1 MLKNYFKIAW
11 RNLTR
16 NMMFSTVNIIG
27 LSVALISFLLI
38 AFYVFDELTY
48 DRFHKKA
55 DNIYRVVENRKSLE
69 GKERKVASTNYQLTE
84 RAKADLPEVKEMVR
98 LGGFG
103 RTNISTEN
111 DQNVFY
117 GEYWTSSPQLL
128 EVFDFKLLQGNKG
141 TALAEPN
148 TVVITAEIAK
158 KLYGTTDVINR
169 TIKVDDSIPY
179 KVTGVLADFPSN
191 SQLSFDLLFSETSL
205 DGELRQ
211 SFTSDW
217 SSTDFTTY
225 ILLDPGADIKS
236 LENKLTRLVADNR
249 KVGTDKS
256 NYLLQPLTDVHF
268 YSGDIEGNLGKT
280 GSITYMYIFSAIAL
294 FILLIACINYMNLTT
309 ASFTRRSK
317 EIAVRKV
324 AGALRHNLVAQFLS
338 EAVLTTFISLA
349 IALVSV
355 KFILPAFNEFAGKKF
370 TLGAGTDYRIWM
382 GIGIIVVLVSVLSGI
397 YPALFQS
404 GLKPLQLL
412 KNKIK
417 VGKVNISL
425 RRSLVVF
432 QFTLSIIMIIVTL
445 VVYQQ
450 MKYINKKDLGFTK
463 EQLLVVDINSG
474 SVRRNAELIRNEFE
488 KLAAVKNV
496 SITSRVPGEW
506 KNLRKVKVADRQA
519 GTAEVNEMYFLGVD
533 DQFLTTYEI
542 GLAQGRNFIH
552 GSMADSAS
560 VMINQ
565 TAAKKMGITEANGQ
579 LIEMPFSA
587 KRPPFV
593 ARVVGIVEDFNFQS
607 LHEPLAPM
615 VLGFRSNPVQ
625 LIDYFTARV
634 DPQNM
639 AATIKQMEAVLYK
652 IDPTHLFEYHF
663 LDKQWELFYA
673 DDKIKQTIFLA
684 AAALAILIACLGLFG
699 LATYT
704 AQQRIKEIG
713 VRRVLGAS
721 MQSIVA
727 MLSKEFLLLVLVAA
741 LIAFPIGWWFTHQ
754 WLDAFAYRVEV
765 GWWIF
770 LTAGMLAMA
779 IAMLTISY
787 QAIQAAMANPVKSL
801 KNE

>member
-1 MLKNYFKIAW
+1 MIKNYFKIAW

-84 RAKADLPEVKEMVR
+84 RAKTDLPEVKEMVR

-128 EVFDFKLLQGNKG
+128 EIFDFTLLQGNKG
-141 TALAEPN
+141 SALAEPN

-191 SQLSFDLLFSETSL
+191 SQMSFDLLFSETSL

-211 SFTSDW
+211 SFTTDW

-225 ILLDPGADIKS
+225 FLLDPKADIKS

-268 YSGDIEGNLGKT
+268 YSGEIEGNLGKT
-280 GSITYMYIFSAIAL
+280 GSLTYMYIFSAIAL

-324 AGALRHNLVAQFLS
+324 AGALRYNLIAQFLS

-370 TLGAGTDYRIWM
+370 TLGVGTDYRIWM
-382 GIGIIVVLVSVLSGI
+382 GVGIIVVLVSVLSGI

-488 KLAAVKNV
+488 KLAQVKDV

-506 KNLRKVKVADRQA
+506 KNLRKVKVSDRQA

-533 DQFLTTYEI
+533 DQFLKTYEI
-542 GLAQGRNFIH
+542 TLAQGRNFMH
-552 GSMADSAS
+552 GSTADSAS

-587 KRPPFV
+587 KKPPFV
-593 ARVVGIVEDFNFQS
+593 ARLVGIVEDFNFQS

-625 LIDYFTARV
+625 LVDYFTARV
-634 DPQNM
+634 EPQNM

-673 DDKIKQTIFLA
+673 DDKVKQTIFLA

-770 LTAGMLAMA
+770 LMAGALAMV
-779 IAMLTISY
+779 IAMITISY

>member
-84 RAKADLPEVKEMVR
+84 RAKTDLPEVKEMVR

-128 EVFDFKLLQGNKG
+128 EIFDFTLLQGNKG
-141 TALAEPN
+141 SALAEPN

-191 SQLSFDLLFSETSL
+191 SQMSFDLLFSETSL

-211 SFTSDW
+211 SFTTDW

-225 ILLDPGADIKS
+225 FLLDPKADIKS

-268 YSGDIEGNLGKT
+268 YSGEIEGNLGKT
-280 GSITYMYIFSAIAL
+280 GSLTYMYIFSAIAL

-324 AGALRHNLVAQFLS
+324 AGALRYNLIAQFLS

-370 TLGAGTDYRIWM
+370 TLGVGTDYRIWM
-382 GIGIIVVLVSVLSGI
+382 GVGIIVVLVSVLSGI

-488 KLAAVKNV
+488 KLAQVKDV

-506 KNLRKVKVADRQA
+506 KNLRKVKVSDRQA

-533 DQFLTTYEI
+533 DQFLKTYEI
-542 GLAQGRNFIH
+542 TLAQGRNFMH
-552 GSMADSAS
+552 GSTADSAS

-587 KRPPFV
+587 KKPPFV
-593 ARVVGIVEDFNFQS
+593 ARLVGIVEDFNFQS

-625 LIDYFTARV
+625 LVDYFTARV
-634 DPQNM
+634 EPQNM

-673 DDKIKQTIFLA
+673 DDKVKQTIFLA

-770 LTAGMLAMA
+770 LMAGALAMV
-779 IAMLTISY
+779 IAMITISY

>member
-48 DRFHKKA
+48 DRFHTKA
-55 DNIYRVVENRKSLE
+55 DHIYRVVENRKSLE

-84 RAKADLPEVKEMVR
+84 RAKIDLPEVKDMVR

-128 EVFDFKLLQGNKG
+128 EIFDFTLLQGNKG
-141 TALAEPN
+141 TALTEPN
-148 TVVITAEIAK
+148 TVVITKEIAE
-158 KLYGTTDVINR
+158 KLYGTADVINR
-169 TIKVDDSIPY
+169 TIKVDDSILY
-179 KVTGVLADFPSN
+179 KITGVLADFPSN
-191 SQLSFDLLFSETSL
+191 SQMSFDLLFSETSL
-205 DGELRQ
+205 DGELGQ
-211 SFTSDW
+211 SFTTDW

-225 ILLDPGADIKS
+225 FLLDPKADIKS
-236 LENKLTRLVADNR
+236 LENKLTRLVTDNR

-268 YSGDIEGNLGKT
+268 YSGEIEGNLGKT
-280 GSITYMYIFSAIAL
+280 GSLTYMYIFSAIAL

-324 AGALRHNLVAQFLS
+324 AGALRYNLVAQFLS

-370 TLGAGTDYRIWM
+370 TLGAGTDYRIWI
-382 GIGIIVVLVSVLSGI
+382 GIGMIVVLVSVLSGI

-425 RRSLVVF
+425 RRGLVVF

-474 SVRRNAELIRNEFE
+474 SVRNSAELIKSEFE
-488 KLAAVKNV
+488 KLAQVKDV

-506 KNLRKVKVADRQA
+506 KNLRKVKVSDRQT

-533 DQFLTTYEI
+533 DRFLKTYEI
-542 GLAQGRNFIH
+542 TLAQGRNFTH

-565 TAAKKMGITEANGQ
+565 TAAQKMGITEANGQ
-579 LIEMPFSA
+579 LIEMPFSV
-587 KRPPFV
+587 KKPPFV
-593 ARVVGIVEDFNFQS
+593 ARLVGIVEDFNFQS

-625 LIDYFTARV
+625 LIDYFTVRV
-634 DPQNM
+634 EPHNM

-673 DDKIKQTIFLA
+673 DDKVKQTIFLA

-741 LIAFPIGWWFTHQ
+741 LIAFPIGWWLTHQ
-754 WLDAFAYRVEV
+754 WLGAFAYRVEV
-765 GWWIF
+765 GWGIF
-770 LTAGMLAMA
+770 LMSGMLALT
-779 IAMLTISY
+779 IAMITISY